1 MHIYA
6 DWGVPRFLD
15 RPLDERGSRPWQR
28 PPTRTHTTVTGTAGT
43 GLATGASFMPTIA
56 CRLRVRIRVDLAV
69 GIVRRLAV
77 TLSPWLSGIRL
88 RLRPA
93 PGIRPGFRPGLGCR
107 VSPTGPPITGRPHT
121 TTKPS
126 RQRRLHRIMQPLR
139 RIPILDD
146 TISQQI
152 PRPRMISSQP
162 LDQRRQMRI
171 RRRSQLR
178 MHMGGKPP
186 QHPIDL
192 LHRISTNDTGGD
204 RSAIAASK
212 SVAHPAGLVMAP
224 TLPRAP
230 LPRDP
235 KSPLLSTP
243 ASPFPIIGDTQA
255 K

>member
-1 MHIYA
+1 
-6 DWGVPRFLD
+6 
-15 RPLDERGSRPWQR
+15 
-28 PPTRTHTTVTGTAGT
+28 
-43 GLATGASFMPTIA
+43 
-56 CRLRVRIRVDLAV
+56 
-69 GIVRRLAV
+69 
-77 TLSPWLSGIRL
+77 
-88 RLRPA
+88 
-93 PGIRPGFRPGLGCR
+93 
-107 VSPTGPPITGRPHT
+107 
-121 TTKPS
+121 
-126 RQRRLHRIMQPLR
+126 MQPLR
-139 RIPILDD
+139 RIPIIDD

-192 LHRISTNDTGGD
+192 LHRISTNDTACD

-224 TLPRAP
+224 TLSRAP

-243 ASPFPIIGDTQA
+243 VSPLPIIGDTQA